1 MSRATL
7 VFDADT
13 TAIARAIAGIPG
25 MVRTAQSQITGLEK
39 AGATERAGV
48 AQGEQRRKSSAEQ
61 EAVRAKR
68 RAEHEKS
75 QAEKSAARERSS
87 MAANETRERI
97 AKMRAETEQRAQ
109 LVRAATA
116 ASVRAERATTA
127 AHAREERSRTET
139 TKREER
145 ERARAIAEV
154 RRAIAVGR
162 RAQQPGDGRG
172 QQTRASGLRHAVGAV
187 VLRGALNEHEAM
199 QDARRTRAA
208 SNATMAGAVAL
219 AGGDVSEVRAR
230 QAAVNTFAAAH
241 GFDASQI
248 AEAAAAGQAEFN
260 VLGDRHQTREQRDAS
275 FQQFL
280 GNYRTGADTFA
291 DPSQHVRLAGMLQ
304 QRGITGQ
311 VQTQALSVIGAA
323 TQAGAIEEGS
333 LTREGMGPLLA
344 RMTNARARTGETP
357 QAAQLRALT
366 EAVTEME
373 VARQAGPSARNSGNV
388 LRGLDQNLRGGV
400 AQDKLLNNL
409 AQSERTAGLSPEQIA
424 RARSTLFEADPTRRG
439 HMRLREQFQ
448 NGVGLAEGFQAA
460 GLTGQQLVNVT
471 AGGGQGN
478 AQGLRVNE
486 RNLLSTLM
494 NGGGIQNIREMQQAG
509 GISQADTERMRLVRE
524 SEDATRL
531 QTDAELLLNQRT
543 TGLGTSVSNTIGD
556 FQRLHPAAVGLAE
569 DFTRLGTSVGGWM
582 GMRAM
587 LGYSATTAVAGG
599 AEAAGGTSIA
609 GVVASRGANVGGR
622 LARAATQ
629 RIAGAAGFLSEILHP
644 SNEDMRGH
652 TTYFDDAAAIRA
664 HRSSGGSVSEATSA
678 GTRDDLTRA
687 SALQLQQAVQRGIEM
702 GMANARVAMDPHTAA
717 HVASS
722 APPVHP

>member
-25 MVRTAQSQITGLEK
+25 MVRTAQSQITGIEK

-68 RAEHEKS
+68 RAEREKS
-75 QAEKSAARERSS
+75 QAEKSASRERSS

-97 AKMRAETEQRAQ
+97 AKMRAETEQRTQ
-109 LVRAATA
+109 LALAAMA
-116 ASVRAERATTA
+116 ASERAERAATA

-145 ERARAIAEV
+145 ERVRAIAE
-154 RRAIAVGR
+154 GR
-162 RAQQPGDGRG
+162 RAQQPGGGRG
-172 QQTRASGLRHAVGAV
+172 QQTRASGLGHAVGAV

-471 AGGGQGN
+471 AGGGHGN

-587 LGYSATTAVAGG
+587 LGYSATQAVSTTAAPILARTAAASGATSLLGG
-599 AEAAGGTSIA
+599 AASMLIAPVAAAAAVLFHTQSSKGAQDQADWETSM
-609 GVVASRGANVGGR
+609 VRNVHAQGR
-622 LARAATQ
+622 AVDVSLTAQSAALLADAIRRAPITATVTP
-629 RIAGAAGFLSEILHP
+629 H
-644 SNEDMRGH
+644 
-652 TTYFDDAAAIRA
+652 DAAHAASNA
-664 HRSSGGSVSEATSA
+664 H
-678 GTRDDLTRA
+678 
-687 SALQLQQAVQRGIEM
+687 
-702 GMANARVAMDPHTAA
+702 
-717 HVASS
+717 
-722 APPVHP
+722 PVHP